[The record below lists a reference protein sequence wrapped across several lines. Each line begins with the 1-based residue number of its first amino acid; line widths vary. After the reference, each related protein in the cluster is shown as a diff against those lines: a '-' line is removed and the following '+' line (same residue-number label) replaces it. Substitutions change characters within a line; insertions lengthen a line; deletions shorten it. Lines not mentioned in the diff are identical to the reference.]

1 MIKNK
6 IKYYIYVF
14 LGFIIRDSF
23 FISIKYFLRHRSIPN
38 LKHPKTFNERIAAF
52 KLKARSPLYE
62 KLADKHLVKDYVRS
76 KIGDKYVIPSLYVTS
91 NPDSINFN
99 RLPNSFII
107 KANHGTSC
115 NIIIRNKKEINE
127 KAILRDCRNFLSINY
142 YYYGRENQYFNINR
156 KLVLEELMMKA
167 DGTLPMDYKFFTF
180 NGEVKAIQL
189 DIDRFNNHTRNF
201 YDSKWNKIPVEL
213 MYPSYDNFID
223 KPKKLA
229 EMINIASRLS
239 ADLDFARIDLYYH
252 NEKIYFGE
260 ITLTPEN
267 NLGTFNP
274 VKYDRVFGD
283 YFKN

>member
-107 KANHGTSC
+107 SSLRVCLEK
-115 NIIIRNKKEINE
+115 RVYKLINCVA
-127 KAILRDCRNFLSINY
+127 K
-142 YYYGRENQYFNINR
+142 
-156 KLVLEELMMKA
+156 
-167 DGTLPMDYKFFTF
+167 
-180 NGEVKAIQL
+180 
-189 DIDRFNNHTRNF
+189 
-201 YDSKWNKIPVEL
+201 
-213 MYPSYDNFID
+213 
-223 KPKKLA
+223 
-229 EMINIASRLS
+229 
-239 ADLDFARIDLYYH
+239 
-252 NEKIYFGE
+252 
-260 ITLTPEN
+260 TP
-267 NLGTFNP
+267 P
-274 VKYDRVFGD
+274 
-283 YFKN
+283 